1 VDNRIAA
8 VIFII
13 ISLALAVFGT
23 VFFGA
28 IGLCIGIGL
37 VALNILCLL
46 FPKKKDKIIKAVLLK
61 VRGQQ
66 IKVGP
71 FLWTTNDFCRGWLIT
86 GQTGSGKTVCAIKT
100 IITSLFR
107 DCPGWGGA
115 VVDQKGQFYEVVNE
129 VAANFDATSKL
140 VVLRIGKDAAN
151 TYNLLSYPEIPWRTY
166 AGIIVDTAE
175 SIGVTFSDSFWKN
188 SAEELI
194 EVMLQLIAIGKTPTF
209 ADLYDII
216 NDKENMQSLIDDLTL
231 MSNILSGIEQE
242 MALKK
247 LKHFIKLSQGQKD
260 GILGACKNMLNFFG
274 NPDIREVFCPDKN
287 TVDFTDID
295 TGKIFIISMP
305 QRYSR
310 ERNYFNTFLKLLFA
324 NHAKFRFDNPTK
336 YNLICF
342 IADEA
347 QLVVTSSE
355 MSSDH
360 DTVAITREA
369 KATYILATQSI
380 TSLAPKLDSKKLDA
394 LILNLSNQIYFTVAD
409 SKSARLASEVF
420 GEHTVI
426 EESKSTGKGG
436 SSTSRR
442 EVEKPIYKPSE
453 LRNLNKYECIIKHP
467 DGRHKKLYMPPIG
480 KKGNVPYFYYRDR
493 FSVLGWLFYLLQWK

>member
-1 VDNRIAA
+1 MPG
-8 VIFII
+8 
-13 ISLALAVFGT
+13 SY
-23 VFFGA
+23 GA
-28 IGLCIGIGL
+28 YTGSGF
-37 VALNILCLL
+37 VALTFLILL
-46 FPKKKDKIIKAVLLK
+46 FPKEKAKIIRSTKLFLK
-61 VRGQQ
+61 FGK

-71 FLWTTNDFCRGWLIT
+71 FKWTQNDFCRGWLIT

-107 DCPGWGGA
+107 DCPKWGGA
-115 VVDQKGQFYEVVNE
+115 VVDQKGQFYEVMRE
-129 VAANFDATSKL
+129 VASTFSMEDKL
-140 VVLRIGKDAAN
+140 VVLRVGNDAKN
-151 TYNLLSYPEIPWRTY
+151 KYNLLSYPGIPWRSY
-166 AGIIVDTAE
+166 AGVIIDTAE
-175 SIGVTFSDSFWKN
+175 SIGVRFSDSFWKN

-194 EVMLQLIAIGKTPTF
+194 EVMLQLIAAGKTPTF

-216 NDKENMQSLIDDLTL
+216 NDKENMQSLVDDLTL
-231 MSNILSGIEQE
+231 MSNALSGIEQE

-247 LKHFIKLSQGQKD
+247 LKQFMKLSQGQKD

-274 NPDIREVFCPDKN
+274 NPDIREVFCPAEN
-287 TVDFTDID
+287 NVDFTNID
-295 TGKIFIISMP
+295 KGKIFVISMS

-310 ERNYFNTFLKLLFA
+310 ERNYFNTFLKLLFS
-324 NHAKFRFDNPTK
+324 NHARFRFDKPGK

-369 KATYILATQSI
+369 NATYILASQSI
-380 TSLAPKLDSKKLDA
+380 TSMAPKLNKEKLDV
-394 LILNLSNQIYFTVAD
+394 LILNLASQIYFTVAD
-409 SKSARLASEVF
+409 SKSAKLVSEVF

-426 EESKSTGKGG
+426 EESKTKGYNGTST
-436 SSTSRR
+436 TRR

-453 LRNLNKYECIIKHP
+453 LRSLKKYQCIIKHP
-467 DGRHKKLYMPPIG
+467 DGRHEKLYMPPVG
-480 KKGNVPYFYYRDR
+480 KNGKVPYFYYRDR
-493 FSVLGWLFYLLQWK
+493 FGIFGWLFYLMPWK

>member
-1 VDNRIAA
+1 MPTS
-8 VIFII
+8 F
-13 ISLALAVFGT
+13 
-23 VFFGA
+23 A
-28 IGLCIGIGL
+28 I
-37 VALNILCLL
+37 
-46 FPKKKDKIIKAVLLK
+46 AVLLTIYIPGKTGLYIGLGITISTLFALCFPKIK
-61 VRGQQ
+61 VKMIRKLKLYLKCGK
-66 IKVGP
+66 IAVGP
-71 FLWTTNDFCRGWLIT
+71 FKWTKNDFCRGWLIT
-86 GQTGSGKTVCAIKT
+86 GQTGSGKTICAIKT

-107 DCPGWGGA
+107 DCPDWGGA
-115 VVDQKGQFYEVVNE
+115 VVDQKGQFYELVRK
-129 VAANFDATSKL
+129 VAATFDAEDKL
-140 VVLRIGKDAAN
+140 VVLRVRENARNK
-151 TYNLLSYPEIPWRTY
+151 YNLLSYPDIPWRTY

-175 SIGVTFSDSFWKN
+175 SIGVRFSDSFWKN

-194 EVMLQLIAIGKTPTF
+194 EVMLQLTAVGKTPTF

-216 NDKENMQSLIDDLTL
+216 NDKENMQSLVDDLTL
-231 MSNILSGIEQE
+231 MSNALSGIEQE

-247 LKHFIKLSQGQKD
+247 LKHFMKLSPGQKD

-274 NPDIREVFCPDKN
+274 TPVIREVFCPDYN
-287 TVDFTDID
+287 TVNFQDID
-295 TGKIFIISMP
+295 KGKIFVISMP

-324 NHAKFRFDNPTK
+324 NHAKFRFDTPGK
-336 YNLICF
+336 YNLIAF

-380 TSLAPKLDSKKLDA
+380 TSLAPKLNAEKLNA

-409 SKSARLASEVF
+409 SKSAKLVSEVF

-436 SSTSRR
+436 SSTNRR

-453 LRNLNKYECIIKHP
+453 LRNLEKYQCIIRHP
-467 DGRHKKLYMPPIG
+467 DGRHEKLYMPPVG
-480 KKGNVPYFYYRDR
+480 DNGNVPYFYYWDR
-493 FSVLGWLFYLLQWK
+493 FGVFGWMFYLIQWK

>member
-1 VDNRIAA
+1 MTAIA
-8 VIFII
+8 FFI
-13 ISLALAVFGT
+13 ISLALAVILIIILPGAKGFYFGI
-23 VFFGA
+23 V
-28 IGLCIGIGL
+28 L
-37 VALNILCLL
+37 VALTLLCIL
-46 FPKKKDKIIKAVLLK
+46 FPKKKATIT
-61 VRGQQ
+61 
-66 IKVGP
+66 VGP
-71 FLWTTNDFCRGWLIT
+71 FEWTQNDFCRGWLIT

-107 DCPGWGGA
+107 DCPEWGGV
-115 VVDQKGQFYEVVNE
+115 VVDQKGQFYEVVRE
-129 VAANFDATSKL
+129 VANNFEVAKKL
-140 VVLRIGKDAAN
+140 IVLRVGNDAKN
-151 TYNLLSYPEIPWRTY
+151 KYNLLSYPGIPWRTY

-175 SIGVTFSDSFWKN
+175 SIGVRFSDSFWKN

-194 EVMLQLIAIGKTPTF
+194 EVMLQLIAAGKTPSF
-209 ADLYDII
+209 SDLYDII
-216 NDKENMQSLIDDLTL
+216 NDKENMQSLVDDLTL
-231 MSNILSGIEQE
+231 MSNALSGIEQE

-247 LKHFIKLSQGQKD
+247 LKQFMKLSQGQKD

-274 NPDIREVFCPDKN
+274 NPDIRKVFCPEQN
-287 TVDFTDID
+287 NIDFTDID
-295 TGKIFIISMP
+295 KGKIFVISMP

-310 ERNYFNTFLKLLFA
+310 ERNYFNTFLKLLFS
-324 NHAKFRFDNPTK
+324 NHARFRFDKPSK

-380 TSLAPKLDSKKLDA
+380 TSFAAKLDPKKLDA
-394 LILNLSNQIYFTVAD
+394 LVLNLSSQIYFTVAD
-409 SKSARLASEVF
+409 SKSAKLASEVF

-426 EESKSTGKGG
+426 EESKTNSNNG

-453 LRNLNKYECIIKHP
+453 LRSLNKYQCIIKHP
-467 DGRHKKLYMPPIG
+467 DGRHEKLYMPPVG
-480 KKGNVPYFYYRDR
+480 KNGEVPYFYYRDR
-493 FSVLGWLFYLLQWK
+493 FGFIARLMYWLQWK

>member
-1 VDNRIAA
+1 MKS
-8 VIFII
+8 IFWALVFSVTSCI
-13 ISLALAVFGT
+13 LAVFGT
-23 VFFGA
+23 IIISGKTGFY
-28 IGLCIGIGL
+28 IGLCL
-37 VALNILCLL
+37 VGFNILCIL
-46 FPKKKDKIIKAVLLK
+46 FPKKKDKIIQAIKLRLK
-61 VRGQQ
+61 FGK
-66 IKVGP
+66 ITVGP
-71 FLWTTNDFCRGWLIT
+71 FTWTQNDFCRGWLIT

-107 DCPGWGGA
+107 DCPKWGGA
-115 VVDQKGQFYEVVNE
+115 VVDQKGQFYEVVRE
-129 VAANFDATSKL
+129 VASTFAVEDKL
-140 VVLRIGKDAAN
+140 VVLRVRENAKN
-151 TYNLLSYPEIPWRTY
+151 KYNLLSYPGIPWRSY

-175 SIGVTFSDSFWKN
+175 SIGVRFSDSFWKN

-194 EVMLQLIAIGKTPTF
+194 EVMLQLTAVGKTPTF
-209 ADLYDII
+209 ADLYDMI
-216 NDKENMQSLIDDLTL
+216 NDKENMQSLVDDLTL
-231 MSNILSGIEQE
+231 MSNALSGIEQE

-247 LKHFIKLSQGQKD
+247 LKHFMKLSQGQKD

-274 NPDIREVFCPDKN
+274 TPVIREVFCPDYN
-287 TVDFTDID
+287 TVDFSDID
-295 TGKIFIISMP
+295 NGKIFVISMP

-324 NHAKFRFDNPTK
+324 NHAKFRFDKPGK
-336 YNLICF
+336 YNLIAF
-342 IADEA
+342 VADEA

-360 DTVAITREA
+360 DIVSITREA

-394 LILNLSNQIYFTVAD
+394 LVLNLSSQIYFTVAD
-409 SKSARLASEVF
+409 SKSAKLASEVF

-426 EESKSTGKGG
+426 DESKSTSKNG

-453 LRNLNKYECIIKHP
+453 LRSLNKYECIIKHP
-467 DGRHKKLYMPPIG
+467 DGRHKKIYMPPVG
-480 KKGNVPYFYYRDR
+480 KKGNTPYFYYRDR
-493 FSVLGWLFYLLQWK
+493 FGLLGWILYLVQW

>member
-1 VDNRIAA
+1 MI
-8 VIFII
+8 
-13 ISLALAVFGT
+13 T
-23 VFFGA
+23 
-28 IGLCIGIGL
+28 
-37 VALNILCLL
+37 
-46 FPKKKDKIIKAVLLK
+46 
-61 VRGQQ
+61 
-66 IKVGP
+66 VGP
-71 FLWTTNDFCRGWLIT
+71 FSWSENDFCRGWLIT

-107 DCPGWGGA
+107 DCPKWGGA
-115 VVDQKGQFYEVVNE
+115 IVDQKGQFYEVVRE
-129 VAANFDATSKL
+129 VAANFDAVNKL
-140 VVLRIGKDAAN
+140 VVLRIGKDVEN
-151 TYNLLSYPEIPWRTY
+151 KYNLLSYPGIPWRTY

-175 SIGVTFSDSFWKN
+175 SIGVRFSDSFWKN

-231 MSNILSGIEQE
+231 MSNVLSGIEQD

-247 LKHFIKLSQGQKD
+247 LKYFVKLSQGQKD

-274 NPDIREVFCPDKN
+274 TPDIREVFCPDEN

-295 TGKIFIISMP
+295 RGEIFIISMP

-324 NHAKFRFDNPTK
+324 NHARFRFDNPDEYK
-336 YNLICF
+336 LIAF

-380 TSLAPKLDSKKLDA
+380 TSLAAKLDPKKLDA
-394 LILNLSNQIYFTVAD
+394 LVLNLSNQIYFTVAD
-409 SKSARLASEVF
+409 SKSAKLASEVF
-420 GEHTVI
+420 GEHTVT

-436 SSTSRR
+436 SSISQR

-453 LRNLNKYECIIKHP
+453 LRSLNKYQCIIKHP
-467 DGRHKKLYMPPIG
+467 DGRHKKLYMPPVG
-480 KKGNVPYFYYRDR
+480 KKGKVPYFYYQDR
-493 FSVLGWLFYLLQWK
+493 FKLMAPLMYLLQWK

>member
-1 VDNRIAA
+1 M
-8 VIFII
+8 
-13 ISLALAVFGT
+13 
-23 VFFGA
+23 
-28 IGLCIGIGL
+28 
-37 VALNILCLL
+37 
-46 FPKKKDKIIKAVLLK
+46 
-61 VRGQQ
+61 

-71 FLWTTNDFCRGWLIT
+71 FSWSENDFCRGWLIT

-107 DCPGWGGA
+107 DCPKWGGA
-115 VVDQKGQFYEVVNE
+115 VVDQKGQFYEVVRE
-129 VAANFDATSKL
+129 VAENFDAVDKL
-140 VVLRIGKDAAN
+140 VILRIEKGAKKK
-151 TYNLLSYPEIPWRTY
+151 YNLLSYPGISWRSY

-175 SIGVTFSDSFWKN
+175 SIGVRFSDAFWKN

-194 EVMLQLIAIGKTPTF
+194 EIMLQLTAVGKTPTF
-209 ADLYDII
+209 ADLYDMI
-216 NDKENMQSLIDDLTL
+216 NDKDNMQSLVDDLTL
-231 MSNILSGIEQE
+231 MSNALSGIEQE

-247 LKHFIKLSQGQKD
+247 IRHFIKLSQGQKD

-274 NPDIREVFCPDKN
+274 NPDIREVFCPEEN
-287 TVDFTDID
+287 TVDFSDID
-295 TGKIFIISMP
+295 RGEIFIISMP

-324 NHAKFRFDNPTK
+324 NHARFRFDKPGD
-336 YNLICF
+336 YNLIAF

-380 TSLAPKLDSKKLDA
+380 TSLAAKLNKEKLNA

-409 SKSARLASEVF
+409 SNSAKLASEVF

-426 EESKSTGKGG
+426 EESKTKSKNG
-436 SSTSRR
+436 SSVSSR
-442 EVEKPIYKPSE
+442 EVEKPIYKASE

-467 DGRHKKLYMPPIG
+467 DGRHKRLYMPPVG
-480 KKGNVPYFYYRDR
+480 EKGEVPFFYYQDR
-493 FSVLGWLFYLLQWK
+493 FGFMAHLLYFLQW

>member
-1 VDNRIAA
+1 M
-8 VIFII
+8 
-13 ISLALAVFGT
+13 
-23 VFFGA
+23 
-28 IGLCIGIGL
+28 
-37 VALNILCLL
+37 
-46 FPKKKDKIIKAVLLK
+46 
-61 VRGQQ
+61 

-71 FLWTTNDFCRGWLIT
+71 FSWSENDFCRGWLIT

-107 DCPGWGGA
+107 DCPKWGGV
-115 VVDQKGQFYEVVNE
+115 VVDQKGQFYEVVRE
-129 VAANFDATSKL
+129 VAEIFAAVDKL
-140 VVLRIGKDAAN
+140 VILRIGKGAKKK
-151 TYNLLSYPEIPWRTY
+151 YNLLSYPGIPWRSY

-175 SIGVTFSDSFWKN
+175 SIGVRFSDSFWKN

-194 EVMLQLIAIGKTPTF
+194 EIMLQLIAAGKTPTF

-216 NDKENMQSLIDDLTL
+216 NDKENMQSLVDDLTL
-231 MSNILSGIEQE
+231 MSNALSGIEQE

-247 LKHFIKLSQGQKD
+247 IRHFIKLSQGQKD

-274 NPDIREVFCPDKN
+274 NPDIREVFCPEEN
-287 TVDFTDID
+287 TVDFSDID
-295 TGKIFIISMP
+295 RGEIFIISMP

-324 NHAKFRFDNPTK
+324 NHARFRFDKPAD
-336 YNLICF
+336 YNLIAF

-380 TSLAPKLDSKKLDA
+380 TSLAAKLNKEKLDA

-409 SKSARLASEVF
+409 SKSAKLISEVF

-426 EESKSTGKGG
+426 EESKTKSKNG
-436 SSTSRR
+436 SSISTR

-467 DGRHKKLYMPPIG
+467 DGRHEKLYMPPVGEKG
-480 KKGNVPYFYYRDR
+480 KVPLFYYQDR
-493 FSVLGWLFYLLQWK
+493 FGPIAYLMYFLQWK

>member
-1 VDNRIAA
+1 MKKVMTALA
-8 VIFII
+8 FFI
-13 ISLALAVFGT
+13 ISLALAVFLIIILPGAMG
-23 VFFGA
+23 FYFG
-28 IGLCIGIGL
+28 IVL
-37 VALNILCLL
+37 VALTLLCIL
-46 FPKKKDKIIKAVLLK
+46 FPKKKATIT
-61 VRGQQ
+61 
-66 IKVGP
+66 VGP
-71 FLWTTNDFCRGWLIT
+71 FEWTQNDFCRGWLIT

-107 DCPGWGGA
+107 DCPEWGGV
-115 VVDQKGQFYEVVNE
+115 VVDQKGQFYEVVRE
-129 VAANFDATSKL
+129 VANNFEAAKKL
-140 VVLRIGKDAAN
+140 IVLRVGNDAKN
-151 TYNLLSYPEIPWRTY
+151 KYNLLSYPGIPWRTY

-175 SIGVTFSDSFWKN
+175 SIGVRFSDSFWKN

-194 EVMLQLIAIGKTPTF
+194 EVMLQLIAAGKTPSF
-209 ADLYDII
+209 SDLYDII
-216 NDKENMQSLIDDLTL
+216 NDKENMQSLVDDLTL
-231 MSNILSGIEQE
+231 MSNVLSGIEQE

-247 LKHFIKLSQGQKD
+247 LKHFMKLSQGQKD

-274 NPDIREVFCPDKN
+274 NPDIRKVFCPEQN
-287 TVDFTDID
+287 NVDFTDID
-295 TGKIFIISMP
+295 KGKIFVISMS

-310 ERNYFNTFLKLLFA
+310 ERNYFNTFLKLLFS
-324 NHAKFRFDNPTK
+324 NHARFRFDKPAK

-380 TSLAPKLDSKKLDA
+380 TSLSAKLNAEKLNA
-394 LILNLSNQIYFTVAD
+394 LVLNLSSQIYFTVAD
-409 SKSARLASEVF
+409 SKSAKLASEVF

-426 EESKSTGKGG
+426 EESKTNSNNG

-453 LRNLNKYECIIKHP
+453 LRSLNKYQCIIKHP
-467 DGRHKKLYMPPIG
+467 DGRHKKLYMPPVG
-480 KKGNVPYFYYRDR
+480 KKGKVPYFYYRDR
-493 FSVLGWLFYLLQWK
+493 FGIMAPLMYWLQWK